1 MVTFAG
7 RFFMTIGVAAFGD
20 HAGAAVYEAVLAAEL
35 LGRGA
40 IGGFAVMAVL
50 DAAGAVQYRVTQ
62 RGGVAAL
69 DMPASWRD
77 ARLAAIISSGPDR
90 PEPLTQF
97 LAGGDGVGLVT
108 GHRLPNLPGTDGVAL
123 NRAALDALARSSLGQ
138 VLHSQAA
145 TSQASQAQPC
155 QGPSPQQAVD
165 TILQAHAE
173 WDAGLVAID
182 IHGRLGMA
190 NSARVRRRDDLGE
203 FRRVTPTASL
213 GLLHNSIYARGDL
226 AAQLG
231 ELAWSRLQGDAAVS
245 RFITLLHPV
254 PLTLAPRD
262 CVHVD
267 AQGVIV
273 ALETANPRLTTLD
286 RISTA
291 VYLMTEVRRD
301 GVLLGVTG
309 TELYVRIR
317 AGEACPV
324 DNPAHNTLLLAP
336 IETGSSLAQES
347 MNSDVTTGAGR
358 TGGPN
363 DATA

>member
-1 MVTFAG
+1 
-7 RFFMTIGVAAFGD
+7 MTIGVAAFGD
-20 HAGAAVYEAVLAAEL
+20 HAGAAVYEAVLGAEL

-50 DAAGAVQYRVTQ
+50 GASGAVQYRVTQ
-62 RGGVAAL
+62 RGGVTSL
-69 DMPASWRD
+69 DMPAAWRD
-77 ARLAAIISSGPDR
+77 ARVAAIISSGPDR

-97 LAGGDGVGLVT
+97 LAGADGVGLVT
-108 GHRLPNLPGTDGVAL
+108 GHRLPNLPGADGVAL
-123 NRAALDALARSSLGQ
+123 NRAVLDQLIRSSEGQ
-138 VLHSQAA
+138 IPQSQAFSGHA
-145 TSQASQAQPC
+145 PQGQSPLGLAPLAQT
-155 QGPSPQQAVD
+155 PQQIVE
-165 TILQAHAE
+165 TVLQAHAE
-173 WDAGLVAID
+173 WDAGLIAID

-203 FRRVTPTASL
+203 FKRVTPTASL

-231 ELAWSRLQGDAAVS
+231 ELAWSRLQGDAAIP
-245 RFITLLHPV
+245 RFITLHHPV
-254 PLTLAPRD
+254 PLTQASKD

-273 ALETANPRLTTLD
+273 AIETANPRLATLD

-291 VYLMTEVRRD
+291 VYLMTEVRR
-301 GVLLGVTG
+301 GGALLGVTA

-324 DNPAHNTLLLAP
+324 DNPAHNILLLAP
-336 IETGSSLAQES
+336 IEAGSEAGSSPLDLVG
-347 MNSDVTTGAGR
+347 NNDVTA
-358 TGGPN
+358 
-363 DATA
+363 